1 MCVCVFLFF
10 VFKDYH
16 PDLVAAMSRL
26 DALEVLANLGLQLG
40 PSRLEDPA
48 HQVDQVNQLII

>member
-1 MCVCVFLFF
+1 
-10 VFKDYH
+10 
-16 PDLVAAMSRL
+16 MSRL

-48 HQVDQVNQLII
+48 HQVDQVNQLIT